1 MSRLDALQTFA
12 AVVRARNFSTAADSL
27 GVTPSAVSKQ
37 ISALEERLGV
47 RLLNRTTRSVSPTE
61 AGQMF
66 YQHCQHILESISE
79 AEKLV
84 TDFDDT
90 PRGRLRI
97 TAMSNFGR
105 RELGRMLTD
114 FSDQYP
120 DISFDLHISDRPLDI
135 VKEGY
140 DFALR
145 IGSLDDSRL
154 VAKPI
159 AEQRIVICAAPDY
172 LERWGTPTSL
182 EAILN
187 HRILLVASA
196 EYARV
201 TWLKQFEKDHSF
213 SLNQIERKLSV
224 NDVDLVYEACLAG
237 MGITGLPTYIAD
249 QHLQNGELV
258 RLFPEVDIP
267 VRTIKVVF
275 PQNRYLANKSRAFLD
290 FISDYFTLTPDS
302 RLQSRG

>member
-1 MSRLDALQTFA
+1 MSRIDSLQTFVS
-12 AVVRARNFSTAADSL
+12 VVRSRNFTSAADAL

-37 ISALEERLGV
+37 ISGLEERLGV

-66 YQHCQHILESISE
+66 YQHCENILESITE

-84 TDFDDT
+84 TDFDIT

-105 RELGRMLTD
+105 RELARIFTD
-114 FSDQYP
+114 FAQKYP

-145 IGSLDDSRL
+145 LGTQEDSRL
-154 VAKPI
+154 IAKSV
-159 AEQRIVICAAPDY
+159 AEQKIVICASRDY
-172 LERWGTPTSL
+172 LKEWGMPEKL
-182 EAILN
+182 EDLQN
-187 HRILLVASA
+187 HRILIVANA
-196 EYARV
+196 EYARSN
-201 TWLKQFEKDHSF
+201 WLRQFEKDHNFTLS
-213 SLNQIERKLSV
+213 SIERKLAV
-224 NDVDLVYEACLAG
+224 NDIDLVYEACLAG
-237 MGITGLPTYIAD
+237 MGITALPTYIAER
-249 QHLQNGELV
+249 HLQSGELV
-258 RLFPEVDIP
+258 QLFPQVEIP

-290 FISDYFTLTPDS
+290 FITAYFEEK
-302 RLQSRG
+302 QA

>member
-1 MSRLDALQTFA
+1 MSRIDPLQTFV
-12 AVVRARNFSTAADSL
+12 AVVRARNFSTAAEAL

-37 ISALEERLGV
+37 ISSLEERLGV

-66 YQHCQHILESISE
+66 YQHCENILDSITE

-90 PRGRLRI
+90 PKGRLRI

-105 RELGRMLTD
+105 RELARIFND
-114 FSDQYP
+114 FSDRYP
-120 DISFDLHISDRPLDI
+120 DVSFDLHISDRPLDI

-145 IGSLDDSRL
+145 IGSLEDSRL
-154 VAKPI
+154 IAKPV
-159 AEQRIVICAAPDY
+159 AEQRIVICAAPSY
-172 LERWGTPTSL
+172 LQKWGTPKTL
-182 EAILN
+182 EDMLK
-187 HRILLVASA
+187 HRILVVANA
-196 EYARV
+196 EYARLN
-201 TWLKQFEKDHSF
+201 WLRQFEKENNF
-213 SLNQIERKLSV
+213 SLANIERKLTV
-224 NDVDLVYEACLAG
+224 NDIDLIYEACVAG
-237 MGITGLPTYIAD
+237 MGITALPTYIAD
-249 QHLQNGELV
+249 KHLKNGELIQ
-258 RLFPEVDIP
+258 LFSEMDIP

-290 FISDYFTLTPDS
+290 FITHYFSNT
-302 RLQSRG
+302 

>member
-1 MSRLDALQTFA
+1 MSRIDSLQTFVS
-12 AVVRARNFSTAADSL
+12 VVRSRNFTSAADAL

-37 ISALEERLGV
+37 ISGLEERLGV

-66 YQHCQHILESISE
+66 YQHCENILESITE

-84 TDFDDT
+84 TDFDIT

-105 RELGRMLTD
+105 RELARIFTD
-114 FSDQYP
+114 FAQKYP

-145 IGSLDDSRL
+145 LGTQEDSRL
-154 VAKPI
+154 IAKSV
-159 AEQRIVICAAPDY
+159 AEQKIVICASSDY
-172 LERWGTPTSL
+172 LKEWGMPEKL
-182 EAILN
+182 EDLQN
-187 HRILLVASA
+187 HRILIVANA
-196 EYARV
+196 EYARSN
-201 TWLKQFEKDHSF
+201 WLRQFEKDHNFTLS
-213 SLNQIERKLSV
+213 SIERKLAV
-224 NDVDLVYEACLAG
+224 NDIDLVYEACLAG
-237 MGITGLPTYIAD
+237 MGITALPTYIAER
-249 QHLQNGELV
+249 HLQSGELV
-258 RLFPEVDIP
+258 QLFPQVEIP

-290 FISDYFTLTPDS
+290 FITAYFEEE
-302 RLQSRG
+302 QA

>member
-1 MSRLDALQTFA
+1 MSRIDSLQTFVS
-12 AVVRARNFSTAADSL
+12 VVRSRNFTSAADAL

-37 ISALEERLGV
+37 ISGLEERLGV

-66 YQHCQHILESISE
+66 YQHCENILESITE

-84 TDFDDT
+84 TDFDIT

-105 RELGRMLTD
+105 RELARIFTD
-114 FSDQYP
+114 FAQKYP

-145 IGSLDDSRL
+145 LGTQEDSRL
-154 VAKPI
+154 IAKSV
-159 AEQRIVICAAPDY
+159 AEQKIVICASRDY
-172 LERWGTPTSL
+172 LKEWGVPEKL
-182 EAILN
+182 EDLQN
-187 HRILLVASA
+187 HRILIVANA
-196 EYARV
+196 EYARSN
-201 TWLKQFEKDHSF
+201 WLRQFEKDHNFTLS
-213 SLNQIERKLSV
+213 SIERKLAV
-224 NDVDLVYEACLAG
+224 NDIDLVYEACLAG
-237 MGITGLPTYIAD
+237 MGITALPTYIAER
-249 QHLQNGELV
+249 HLQSGELV
-258 RLFPEVDIP
+258 QLFPQVEIP

-290 FISDYFTLTPDS
+290 FITAYFEEE
-302 RLQSRG
+302 QA

>member
-1 MSRLDALQTFA
+1 MSRIDSLQTFV
-12 AVVRARNFSTAADSL
+12 AVVRSRNFTSAADSL

-37 ISALEERLGV
+37 ISGLEERLGV

-66 YQHCQHILESISE
+66 YQHCENILESITE

-84 TDFDDT
+84 TDFDIT

-105 RELGRMLTD
+105 RELARMFTD
-114 FSDQYP
+114 FAQKYP

-145 IGSLDDSRL
+145 LGSLEDSRL
-154 VAKPI
+154 IAKPV
-159 AEQRIVICAAPDY
+159 AEQSIVICASKEY
-172 LERWGTPTSL
+172 LERWGTPEKL
-182 EAILN
+182 EDLN
-187 HRILLVASA
+187 THRILIVANA
-196 EYARV
+196 EYARIN
-201 TWLKQFEKDHSF
+201 WLRQFEKDHGF
-213 SLNQIERKLSV
+213 SLSSVERKLAV
-224 NDVDLVYEACLAG
+224 NDIDLVYEACLAG
-237 MGITGLPTYIAD
+237 MGITALPTYIAER
-249 QHLQNGELV
+249 HLESGELV

-267 VRTIKVVF
+267 VRSIKVVF

-290 FISDYFTLTPDS
+290 FITAYFDDPS
-302 RLQSRG
+302 QSS

>member
-1 MSRLDALQTFA
+1 MSRVDPLQTFVS
-12 AVVRARNFSTAADSL
+12 VVRARNFSTAAVSL

-37 ISALEERLGV
+37 ISGLEERLGV

-66 YQHCQHILESISE
+66 YQHCENILDSISE

-105 RELGRMLTD
+105 RELARILSG
-114 FSDQYP
+114 FSDNYP
-120 DISFDLHISDRPLDI
+120 DISFDLHISDRPEDI

-145 IGSLDDSRL
+145 IGSLEDSRL
-154 VAKPI
+154 IAKPI
-159 AEQRIVICAAPDY
+159 AEQRIVICASPKY
-172 LERWGTPTSL
+172 LKEWGTPTSL
-182 EAILN
+182 EEVLK
-187 HRILLVASA
+187 HRILIVANA
-196 EYARV
+196 EYARLN
-201 TWLKQFEKDHSF
+201 WLRQFEKEHSF
-213 SLNQIERKLSV
+213 NLSDIERKLTV
-224 NDVDLVYEACLAG
+224 NDIDLIYESCLAG
-237 MGITGLPTYIAD
+237 MGITALPTYIAEK
-249 QHLQNGELV
+249 HIKNGELV
-258 RLFPEVDIP
+258 RLFSDMDIP
-267 VRTIKVVF
+267 VRTIRVVF

-290 FISDYFTLTPDS
+290 FITAYYNNTN
-302 RLQSRG
+302 

>member
-1 MSRLDALQTFA
+1 MSRIDSLQTFVS
-12 AVVRARNFSTAADSL
+12 VVRSRNFTSAADSL

-37 ISALEERLGV
+37 ISGLEERLGV

-66 YQHCQHILESISE
+66 YQHCENILESITE

-84 TDFDDT
+84 TDFDVT

-105 RELGRMLTD
+105 RELARMFTD
-114 FSDQYP
+114 FSQKYP

-145 IGSLDDSRL
+145 LGSLEDSRL
-154 VAKPI
+154 IAKPV
-159 AEQRIVICAAPDY
+159 AEQNIVICASKEY
-172 LERWGTPTSL
+172 LERWGTPEKL
-182 EAILN
+182 EDLNN
-187 HRILLVASA
+187 HRILIVANA
-196 EYARV
+196 EYARIN
-201 TWLKQFEKDHSF
+201 WLRQFEKDHGF
-213 SLNQIERKLSV
+213 SLSSVERKLAV
-224 NDVDLVYEACLAG
+224 NDIDLVYEACLAG
-237 MGITGLPTYIAD
+237 MGITALPTYIAER
-249 QHLQNGELV
+249 HLEVGELV

-267 VRTIKVVF
+267 IRSIKVVF

-290 FISDYFTLTPDS
+290 FIAAYFDDPS
-302 RLQSRG
+302 QSN

>member
-1 MSRLDALQTFA
+1 MSRIDSLQTFVS
-12 AVVRARNFSTAADSL
+12 VVRARNFTSAADSL

-37 ISALEERLGV
+37 ISGLEERLGV

-66 YQHCQHILESISE
+66 YQHCENILESITE

-84 TDFDDT
+84 TDFDVT

-105 RELGRMLTD
+105 RELARIFTD
-114 FSDQYP
+114 FAQKYP

-145 IGSLDDSRL
+145 LGTLEDSRL
-154 VAKPI
+154 IAKPV
-159 AEQRIVICAAPDY
+159 AEQKIVIVASKEY
-172 LERWGTPTSL
+172 LQRWGTPEKL
-182 EAILN
+182 EDLHD
-187 HRILLVASA
+187 HRLLIVANA
-196 EYARV
+196 EYARSG
-201 TWLKQFEKDHSF
+201 WLRQFEKDHGFTLS
-213 SLNQIERKLSV
+213 NIERKLAV
-224 NDVDLVYEACLAG
+224 NDIDLVYEACMAG
-237 MGITGLPTYIAD
+237 MGITALPTYIAD
-249 QHLQNGELV
+249 RHLENGELV
-258 RLFPEVDIP
+258 QLFKEVDIP

-290 FISDYFTLTPDS
+290 FITAYFDDQIP
-302 RLQSRG
+302 G

>member
-1 MSRLDALQTFA
+1 MSRTDPLQTFVS
-12 AVVRARNFSTAADSL
+12 VVRARNFSTAAESL
-27 GVTPSAVSKQ
+27 GITPSAVSKQ
-37 ISALEERLGV
+37 ISGLEERLGV

-66 YQHCQHILESISE
+66 YQHCENILDSISE

-105 RELGRMLTD
+105 KELARIFSD
-114 FSDQYP
+114 FSDKYP

-145 IGSLDDSRL
+145 IGSLEDSRL
-154 VAKPI
+154 IAKPV
-159 AEQRIVICAAPDY
+159 AEQRIVICASPEY
-172 LERWGTPTSL
+172 LKEWGTPQNLS
-182 EAILN
+182 EVLN
-187 HRILLVASA
+187 HRILIVANA
-196 EYARV
+196 EYARIN
-201 TWLKQFEKDHSF
+201 WLRQFEKEHNF
-213 SLNQIERKLSV
+213 SLANIERKLTV
-224 NDVDLVYEACLAG
+224 NDIDLIYEACLAG
-237 MGITGLPTYIAD
+237 MGITALPTYIAD
-249 QHLQNGELV
+249 KHIKNGELV
-258 RLFPEVDIP
+258 RLFSDMDIP

-275 PQNRYLANKSRAFLD
+275 PQNRYLASKSRAFLD
-290 FISDYFTLTPDS
+290 FITAYFNNPH
-302 RLQSRG
+302 

>member
-1 MSRLDALQTFA
+1 MSRIDSLQTFVS
-12 AVVRARNFSTAADSL
+12 VVRARNFTSAADTL

-37 ISALEERLGV
+37 ISGLEERLGV

-66 YQHCQHILESISE
+66 YQHCENILESITE

-84 TDFDDT
+84 TDFDVT

-105 RELGRMLTD
+105 RELARIFTD
-114 FSDQYP
+114 FAQQYP

-145 IGSLDDSRL
+145 LGTLEDSRL
-154 VAKPI
+154 IAKPV
-159 AEQRIVICAAPDY
+159 AEQKIVIVASREY
-172 LERWGTPTSL
+172 IQRWGMPQRL
-182 EAILN
+182 EDLLE
-187 HRILLVASA
+187 HRVLVVNNA
-196 EYARV
+196 EYARSN
-201 TWLKQFEKDHSF
+201 WLRQFEKDHGF
-213 SLNQIERKLSV
+213 SISSIERKLTV
-224 NDVDLVYEACLAG
+224 NDIDLVYEACMAG
-237 MGITGLPTYIAD
+237 MGITALPTYIAD
-249 QHLQNGELV
+249 RHLQNGELIQ
-258 RLFPEVDIP
+258 LFSQVDIP
-267 VRTIKVVF
+267 IRTIKVVF

-290 FISDYFTLTPDS
+290 FITAYFEDEGVTE
-302 RLQSRG
+302 QN

>member
-1 MSRLDALQTFA
+1 MSRIDSLQTFVS
-12 AVVRARNFSTAADSL
+12 VVRSRNFTSAADSL

-37 ISALEERLGV
+37 ISGLEERLGV

-66 YQHCQHILESISE
+66 YQHCENILESITE

-84 TDFDDT
+84 TDFDVT

-105 RELGRMLTD
+105 RELARMFTD
-114 FSDQYP
+114 FSQKYP

-145 IGSLDDSRL
+145 LGSLEDSRL
-154 VAKPI
+154 IAKPV
-159 AEQRIVICAAPDY
+159 AEQNIVICASKEY
-172 LERWGTPTSL
+172 LERWGTPEKL
-182 EAILN
+182 EDLNN
-187 HRILLVASA
+187 HRILIVANA
-196 EYARV
+196 EYARIN
-201 TWLKQFEKDHSF
+201 WLRQFEKDHGF
-213 SLNQIERKLSV
+213 SLSSVERKLAV
-224 NDVDLVYEACLAG
+224 NDIDLVYEACLAS
-237 MGITGLPTYIAD
+237 MGITALPTYIAER
-249 QHLQNGELV
+249 HLEVGELV

-267 VRTIKVVF
+267 VRSIKVVF

-290 FISDYFTLTPDS
+290 FITAYFDDPS
-302 RLQSRG
+302 QSN

>member
-1 MSRLDALQTFA
+1 MSRIDSLQTFVS
-12 AVVRARNFSTAADSL
+12 VVRARNFTSAADAL

-37 ISALEERLGV
+37 ISGLEERLGV

-66 YQHCQHILESISE
+66 YQHCENILESITE

-84 TDFDDT
+84 TDFDVT

-105 RELGRMLTD
+105 RELARIFTD
-114 FSDQYP
+114 FAQKYP

-135 VKEGY
+135 VKDGY

-145 IGSLDDSRL
+145 LGTLEDSRL
-154 VAKPI
+154 IAKPV
-159 AEQRIVICAAPDY
+159 AEQKIVI
-172 LERWGTPTSL
+172 
-182 EAILN
+182 
-187 HRILLVASA
+187 VASREYVQKWGMPQKLEDLLTHRVLIVANA
-196 EYARV
+196 EYARSN
-201 TWLKQFEKDHSF
+201 WLRQFEKDHGFTIS
-213 SLNQIERKLSV
+213 SIERKLAV
-224 NDVDLVYEACLAG
+224 NDIDLVYEACLAG
-237 MGITGLPTYIAD
+237 MGITALPTYIAD
-249 QHLQNGELV
+249 AHLQNGELV
-258 RLFPEVDIP
+258 QLFPDVEIP

-290 FISDYFTLTPDS
+290 FITAYFDNPG
-302 RLQSRG
+302 QS